1 MVRSGFRSI
10 AIVVVVFA
18 AAMAYLE
25 STVVVYLHRAL
36 GIAPDA
42 LFPLRDPR
50 AVADLATIEVG
61 RELATLVMLAAIG
74 WIAGRSAPERLAW
87 AAVAFGTWDV
97 GYYGWLLV
105 ISGWPSS
112 LETWDLL
119 FLFPVPW
126 VGPVWAPLTVSVAL
140 IGFGLAAARRY
151 RAGGTIP
158 IGPRRAAA
166 GAAGGALVIASFTL
180 DTGRIMGGG
189 VPTSFPWP
197 IFAAGM
203 LVAIAAAVSALWQP
217 SGSISR

>member
-1 MVRSGFRSI
+1 MERIGFRGI
-10 AIVVVVFA
+10 ALAVLAFA

-25 STVVVYLHRAL
+25 SAVVVYLHRAL
-36 GIAPDA
+36 GIALDA

-50 AVADLATIEVG
+50 AVADLAAIEVG

-74 WIAGRSAPERLAW
+74 WIAGRSALERLAW

-105 ISGWPSS
+105 FSGWPPSPD
-112 LETWDLL
+112 TWDLL

-126 VGPVWAPLTVSVAL
+126 VGPVWAPVAVSVAL
-140 IGFGLAAARRY
+140 VGFGLAAARRY

-158 IGPRRAAA
+158 IHSPHVAA
-166 GAAGGALVIASFTL
+166 GIAGGALVVASFTL
-180 DTGRIMGGG
+180 DAGRIMGGG
-189 VPTSFPWP
+189 MPADFSWP

-203 LVAIAAAVSALWQP
+203 LVAIAAAASALREP
-217 SGSISR
+217 PRSISP